1 MYYFDR
7 LDDGKQV
14 ESDFESFL
22 FRLPAIGE
30 SSDSVVLSNR
40 TDEHWLSV
48 NDDESMDR
56 NATTEFW
63 DMFIDKSTCA
73 GLFLWSK

>member
-14 ESDFESFL
+14 KSVFESFL

-30 SSDSVVLSNR
+30 SSDSAVLSDR
-40 TDEHWLSV
+40 TDEH
-48 NDDESMDR
+48 
-56 NATTEFW
+56 
-63 DMFIDKSTCA
+63 
-73 GLFLWSK
+73 